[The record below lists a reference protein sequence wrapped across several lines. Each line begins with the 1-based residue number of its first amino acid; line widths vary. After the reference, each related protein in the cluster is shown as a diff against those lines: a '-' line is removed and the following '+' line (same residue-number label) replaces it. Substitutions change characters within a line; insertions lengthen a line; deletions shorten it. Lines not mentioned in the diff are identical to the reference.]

1 MLMLLPFITIAQ
13 TEGKATYIIDS
24 YHNRDCFGGSGICRE
39 SEIIGSKEKTTA
51 SATKISDNQLEVKLE
66 KTGFTLK
73 EWEEMLINKV
83 FPIDDDSNITIDKEL
98 LISLAFETKYN
109 TIKPKN
115 YSVTVK
121 NENAIFIL
129 ELVER

>member
-1 MLMLLPFITIAQ
+1 MLSVLPLLSIAQ
-13 TEGKATYIIDS
+13 TESKITYLVDIG
-24 YHNRDCFGGSGICRE
+24 HNNNCRGGFGICRE

-51 SATKISDNQLEVKLE
+51 SVTKISDNQLEVKLE
-66 KTGFTLK
+66 KTGFTSK
-73 EWEEMLINKV
+73 EWEEMLINKI

-98 LISLAFETKYN
+98 LRSLAFETKYN